1 MDATSAGYGGG
12 AWCLKTEL
20 RRYKGRTVVM
30 TPASPLD
37 SVRAWRKFT
46 PPMDSE

>member
-12 AWCLKTEL
+12 AWRRKTER
-20 RRYKGRTVVM
+20 RRYVGRTVVV
-30 TPASPLD
+30 TPTSPPNF
-37 SVRAWRKFT
+37 VRAWRKFT